1 MFGKAKPSSNK
12 GALSE
17 RMRRAVERPTAPPPS
32 GLSLTRQIERAVR
45 QAVFREGALILAEG
59 EKLPVAL
66 KNISATGARVEY
78 FTRSELPAVVI
89 LVEPTLRIKSRARVV
104 WQRDG
109 VAGLAF
115 AE

>member
-1 MFGKAKPSSNK
+1 MFGKGKSSS
-12 GALSE
+12 GLSE
-17 RMRRAVERPTAPPPS
+17 RMRRAVERPTAPPPLTHS
-32 GLSLTRQIERAVR
+32 VTRQIERAVR
-45 QAVFREGALILAEG
+45 QAVFRQGALILADG

-66 KNISATGARVEY
+66 KNISASG
-78 FTRSELPAVVI
+78 
-89 LVEPTLRIKSRARVV
+89 ARVV